1 MRHSAI
7 SLPAVIKVYLKKKKK
22 GFLANKRKGVHFSLK
37 NWGFDTL
44 RDREKTSD
52 HTRGQIFFR
61 SLINVFPSSQHLST
75 KGGYKGKGVLKT
87 KTT

>member
-7 SLPAVIKVYLKKKKK
+7 SLPAVIKVYLKKKK
-22 GFLANKRKGVHFSLK
+22 GVSSKQKERGSFFSK

-61 SLINVFPSSQHLST
+61 SLINVFPSSQHL
-75 KGGYKGKGVLKT
+75 KHQGGIQGEGGFKN